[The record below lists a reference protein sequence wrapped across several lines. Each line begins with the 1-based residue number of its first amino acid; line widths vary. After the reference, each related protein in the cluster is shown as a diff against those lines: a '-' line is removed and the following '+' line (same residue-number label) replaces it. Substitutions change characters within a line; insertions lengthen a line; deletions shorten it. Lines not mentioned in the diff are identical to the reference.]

1 MAAHLHVILLE
12 EIMGEFLFEK
22 WLEECII
29 DLPAAL
35 VSGGVRGLLADFERW
50 LETNGHI
57 HFPEDVK

>member
-1 MAAHLHVILLE
+1 
-12 EIMGEFLFEK
+12 MGEFLFEK